1 MKNAGFY
8 LPALQQGVVVFDGGM
23 GTQIQARDLTAD
35 DYGGGALEGAVDYL
49 SLTRPD
55 VIEEI
60 HRSYLDAGAQ
70 AVETNSFQATAMRL
84 EEWRRPDGGNL
95 AEFVTDINVAAA
107 ANARRACDDYEA
119 ADGIPRFV
127 IGSIGPTGMLPGTDD
142 PKLSGITFDELA
154 EQIRTQAKG
163 LMTGGADVL
172 LIETQ
177 QDILETRAAIY
188 GIRLAFEDMGTSV
201 PIQAQV
207 ALDQT
212 GRMLLGTDVGA
223 VVTILE
229 GMGVDVIGTNCSV
242 GPEHLREPVAY
253 MCAHSTKPISV
264 VPNAG
269 LPRNVG
275 GVAHYDLDPDGMAK
289 QIAAM
294 VADFGPNVV
303 GGCCGSTPDHIRA
316 IVDALKDVTPHKRP
330 VVPNTPR
337 IASAMRT
344 VDIGQEPRPTIV
356 GERVNTQGSRKI
368 KEMILADDYTGA
380 LSVAREQVEFG
391 AHVLDVCVALTERV
405 DEADQIAILT
415 KKLAMGVE
423 APLMIDS
430 TEADAVEAALA
441 AYPGRAIVNS
451 INMENGRVKI
461 DQVVPIIKKHGAA
474 VVALT
479 IDDVIGMAKTGEE
492 KLGIATKIHDIVCGE
507 YGLDPGSLIFDALT
521 FTLATGEEEYRFS
534 GAATIEGIRLIKQHL
549 PGVFTSLGVSN
560 VSFGLGSA
568 ARATLNSVFLTRAV
582 DAGLDLAMINPTHIR
597 PMGEIPADE
606 VEMADD
612 LFFGRREDALARLIQ
627 KYEGVEAQEAPDP
640 TARFKDMP
648 PDEVIFE
655 RILHRVPEGVQT
667 DIDASLDQR
676 GGRTND
682 PAIELL
688 NTVLL
693 PAMKEVG
700 DRFGRGELILPY
712 VLQSAEVMK
721 KSVAYLEQFLDQV
734 EGYTKGT
741 VVLATVYG
749 DVHDIGKN
757 LVGTILKNN
766 GYTVHDLGRQVPVTA
781 IIDAAEEHNAD
792 VIGVSALLVST
803 SKQMPLLVQELAAR
817 GRDYPVLI
825 GGAAI
830 NKQFGWRTLMLE
842 NGDPYGPGVFYCKDA
857 FDGLDTVD
865 RLQDPDDRPVFVQ
878 ERLDQARDAATK
890 ATEVASR
897 PRPTAEPV
905 VIDEAPVPEPPFWGP
920 RRVEDFDLDEM
931 FARMDERSLYKMS
944 WGGRGQDDAEYERIV
959 RDEFLPRRTAMEKS
973 SIADGWIVPRG
984 TYGYFPANRDGND
997 VVVFDPDTGEE
1008 TARFDF
1014 PRQDEGRLLCLADY
1028 LRPIESGVRDVIA
1041 LQAVTVGQEATEYLD
1056 RLQAE
1061 EEYTEAYFAHG
1072 LAVEAAEGMAD
1083 LVHARIKRELG
1094 LGSDQGRRYSWG
1106 YPACPDVEQHADVL
1120 RLLAPFPH
1128 EMGMDLTSAF
1138 QLTPEQST
1146 AAIIMHHPQATYF
1159 SARRRNRLPEDA
1171 PTG

>member
-1 MKNAGFY
+1 M
-8 LPALQQGVVVFDGGM
+8 
-23 GTQIQARDLTAD
+23 
-35 DYGGGALEGAVDYL
+35 
-49 SLTRPD
+49 
-55 VIEEI
+55 
-60 HRSYLDAGAQ
+60 
-70 AVETNSFQATAMRL
+70 
-84 EEWRRPDGGNL
+84 
-95 AEFVTDINVAAA
+95 
-107 ANARRACDDYEA
+107 
-119 ADGIPRFV
+119 
-127 IGSIGPTGMLPGTDD
+127 
-142 PKLSGITFDELA
+142 
-154 EQIRTQAKG
+154 
-163 LMTGGADVL
+163 
-172 LIETQ
+172 
-177 QDILETRAAIY
+177 
-188 GIRLAFEDMGTSV
+188 
-201 PIQAQV
+201 
-207 ALDQT
+207 
-212 GRMLLGTDVGA
+212 
-223 VVTILE
+223 
-229 GMGVDVIGTNCSV
+229 
-242 GPEHLREPVAY
+242 
-253 MCAHSTKPISV
+253 
-264 VPNAG
+264 
-269 LPRNVG
+269 
-275 GVAHYDLDPDGMAK
+275 
-289 QIAAM
+289 
-294 VADFGPNVV
+294 
-303 GGCCGSTPDHIRA
+303 
-316 IVDALKDVTPHKRP
+316 
-330 VVPNTPR
+330 
-337 IASAMRT
+337 
-344 VDIGQEPRPTIV
+344 
-356 GERVNTQGSRKI
+356 
-368 KEMILADDYTGA
+368 
-380 LSVAREQVEFG
+380 
-391 AHVLDVCVALTERV
+391 
-405 DEADQIAILT
+405 
-415 KKLAMGVE
+415 
-423 APLMIDS
+423 
-430 TEADAVEAALA
+430 
-441 AYPGRAIVNS
+441 
-451 INMENGRVKI
+451 
-461 DQVVPIIKKHGAA
+461 
-474 VVALT
+474 
-479 IDDVIGMAKTGEE
+479 
-492 KLGIATKIHDIVCGE
+492 
-507 YGLDPGSLIFDALT
+507 
-521 FTLATGEEEYRFS
+521 
-534 GAATIEGIRLIKQHL
+534 
-549 PGVFTSLGVSN
+549 
-560 VSFGLGSA
+560 
-568 ARATLNSVFLTRAV
+568 
-582 DAGLDLAMINPTHIR
+582 
-597 PMGEIPADE
+597 
-606 VEMADD
+606 
-612 LFFGRREDALARLIQ
+612 
-627 KYEGVEAQEAPDP
+627 
-640 TARFKDMP
+640 
-648 PDEVIFE
+648 
-655 RILHRVPEGVQT
+655 PEGVQT

-857 FDGLDTVD
+857 FDGLDAVD
-865 RLQDPDDRPVFVQ
+865 RLQNPDDRPVFVQ

-1171 PTG
+1171 STG